1 MKSIYRNLARN
12 ALSKNK
18 IVYVPYIISSIMMI
32 TITFIIFNLSMDEV
46 IAEIDGGASLQM
58 LMSLGIFI
66 MYMISFFFLN
76 SVSRFVIKQRKKEL
90 GLYSVLGMQKKHI
103 MHVQFIENLYVYIL
117 SAIPGTVI
125 GVVISKILQLMVLK
139 IYNSEA
145 DFGWKIN
152 WIPVLVNLAAFGF
165 FFLLFFLI
173 NCVSILR
180 TNTLEYMK
188 EEAKGEKKPKSNW
201 FLAIAGILLLGAG
214 YMLAIRSQS
223 AMSAFSFFFFA
234 VSLVILGTIALFTAG
249 SITLL
254 NTLKKKKDYYYKTG
268 HFISVSGM
276 LYRMKRNAS
285 TLATICIFATMVL
298 VTISSVMTL
307 YGTIRTRAEEWYRVD
322 FDIIYEQCSEEVRQE
337 HIAKLKEGAE
347 KVGMPIDQITPYKY
361 YNAYASIKDGVLIT
375 YPGYQ
380 NADVIET
387 FTLSLDVYNRVNQ
400 SDVTLKENE
409 IGYYVMHGEKISG
422 EISFQTVDAEHNLRD
437 EKSRAFTLVELDE
450 APQFS
455 YGMSITLTDGTYFF
469 VAPDEATL
477 NELRAYINPSIV
489 EYEDARE
496 RILVNTDAGDDIQQ
510 KFYKEILENRDVYG
524 QWNAYSRYEDFNEV
538 IGMYG
543 GLFFLG
549 IFLSIAFL
557 TITILNMYFS
567 QLLQGYEDAKRF
579 AIMRKVG
586 LSRKEIKKSI
596 NSQIVIVFLLPL
608 VVAVI
613 HTLAAFPMVNRI
625 LMLLGGCKPQQFLL
639 VLGACVAVFAMVYTI
654 AYLFTRRTYLKL
666 VSGTKSN

>member
-18 IVYVPYIISSIMMI
+18 IIYVPYIISSIMMV
-32 TITFIIFNLSMDEV
+32 TITFIIFNLAVDEV
-46 IAEIDGGASLQM
+46 IGSINGGVSLQM
-58 LMSLGIFI
+58 MMNFGIFV

-103 MHVQFIENLYVYIL
+103 MRVQFIENLYVYIL
-117 SAIPGTVI
+117 SAVPGTVI
-125 GVVISKILQLMVLK
+125 GVVISKILQLIVLK
-139 IYNSEA
+139 IYHCEA
-145 DFGWKIN
+145 DFGWNIN
-152 WIPVLVNLAAFGF
+152 WVPILVNLAVFGF
-165 FFLLFFLI
+165 FFLCFFLI

-180 TNTLEYMK
+180 TNSLDYMK

-201 FLAIAGILLLGAG
+201 FLAIAGVLLLGGG
-214 YMLAIRSQS
+214 YALAIRSQS
-223 AMSAFSFFFFA
+223 AMDAFSFFFFA
-234 VSLVILGTIALFTAG
+234 VSLVILGTICLFTAG
-249 SITLL
+249 SITIL

-307 YGTIRTRAEEWYRVD
+307 YSTIRTRAEEWYRID
-322 FDIIYEQCSEEVRQE
+322 FDVTFYDDCHGENAKA
-337 HIAKLKEGAE
+337 HIELLKDVAQ
-347 KVGMPIDQITPYKY
+347 KVGMDIDQIIPYKY
-361 YNAYASIKDGVLIT
+361 YNAYGNIEDGVLIT
-375 YPGYQ
+375 YPGYR
-380 NADVIET
+380 NTSVIES
-387 FTLSLDVYNRVNQ
+387 FTLSLDLYNQANK
-400 SDVTLKENE
+400 SDWYLEKDQ
-409 IGYYVMHGEKISG
+409 IGYYVMNGKDLSG
-422 EISFQTVDAEHNLRD
+422 EIAFGTVDPEMSIREN
-437 EKSRAFTLVELDE
+437 KSEWFSLVKLDE
-450 APQFS
+450 APKIS
-455 YGMSITLTDGTYFF
+455 YGSSITLTDGTYFF
-469 VAPDEATL
+469 VAPDQETL
-477 NELRAYINPSIV
+477 DHLRAYINPSIV
-489 EYEDARE
+489 EYEDSKE
-496 RILVNTDAGDDIQQ
+496 RIFINTDADEETQQRFYEELMKNGNYKDI
-510 KFYKEILENRDVYG
+510 FAR
-524 QWNAYSRYEDFNEV
+524 SRYEDLHEV
-538 IGMYG
+538 IGIYG

-567 QLLQGYEDAKRF
+567 QLLQGYEDTKRF

-625 LMLLGGCKPQQFLL
+625 LMLLGGCRPQQFLII
-639 VLGACVAVFAMVYTI
+639 LGACVAVFAVVYTI
-654 AYLFTRRTYLKL
+654 AYFFTRRTYLKL
-666 VSGTKSN
+666 VSGAKQ

>member
-1 MKSIYRNLARN
+1 MKSIYKNLARN

-32 TITFIIFNLSMDEV
+32 TISFIIFNLAVDKV
-46 IAEIDGGASLQM
+46 IGGINGGASLQM
-58 LMSLGIFI
+58 MMGFGIII

-103 MHVQFIENLYVYIL
+103 MRVQFIENLYVYIL
-117 SAIPGTVI
+117 SAIPGTII

-139 IYNSEA
+139 IYNCEA
-145 DFGWKIN
+145 DFGWEIN
-152 WIPVLVNLAAFGF
+152 PLPILINLAVFGF
-165 FFLLFFLI
+165 FYLLFFLI
-173 NCVSILR
+173 NCISILR
-180 TNTLEYMK
+180 TNSLEYMK

-201 FLAIAGILLLGAG
+201 FLAIVGILLLGGG
-214 YMLAIRSQS
+214 YALAIRSQS
-223 AMSAFSFFFFA
+223 ALDAFSFFFFA
-234 VSLVILGTIALFTAG
+234 VSLVILGTICLFTAG

-307 YGTIRTRAEEWYRVD
+307 YSTIRTRAEEWYRVD
-322 FDIIYEQCSEEVRQE
+322 FDVVYETCSDEQMQE
-337 HIAKLKEGAE
+337 NIEKLKKGAE
-347 KVGMPIDQITPYKY
+347 KIGMNIDQIIPYKY
-361 YNAYASIKDGVLIT
+361 YNAYANFKDGVLLT
-375 YPGYQ
+375 YPAYP
-380 NADVIET
+380 NTSVIET
-387 FTLSLDVYNRVNQ
+387 FTLSLDLYNLVNK
-400 SDVTLKENE
+400 SDVTLEKDQ
-409 IGYYVMHGEKISG
+409 IGYFVMNGPKISG
-422 EISFQTVDAEHNLRD
+422 EISYQTVNAAYDQYS
-437 EKSRAFTLVELDE
+437 EKSKAFTLVELDE

-455 YGMSITLTDGTYFF
+455 YGASITLTEGTYFF
-469 VAPDEATL
+469 VAPDQETL
-477 NELRAYINPSIV
+477 DSLRAYFSQSIV
-489 EYEDARE
+489 EYEDARI
-496 RILVNTDAGDDIQQ
+496 RVLVNTDADEETQQ
-510 KFYKEILENRDVYG
+510 RYYDEINTNQKDYG
-524 QWNAYSRYEDFNEV
+524 FMYAYSRLEDLHEV
-538 IGMYG
+538 IGIYG

-567 QLLQGYEDAKRF
+567 QLLQGYEDTKRF

-586 LSRKEIKKSI
+586 LSRKEIRKSI

-608 VVAVI
+608 LVAVI
-613 HTLAAFPMVNRI
+613 HTMAAFPMVNRI
-625 LMLLGGCKPQQFLL
+625 LMLLGGCKPQQFLII
-639 VLGACVAVFAMVYTI
+639 LGACVAVFAVVYTI
-654 AYLFTRRTYLKL
+654 AYFFTRRTYLKL
-666 VSGTKSN
+666 VSGAKQ